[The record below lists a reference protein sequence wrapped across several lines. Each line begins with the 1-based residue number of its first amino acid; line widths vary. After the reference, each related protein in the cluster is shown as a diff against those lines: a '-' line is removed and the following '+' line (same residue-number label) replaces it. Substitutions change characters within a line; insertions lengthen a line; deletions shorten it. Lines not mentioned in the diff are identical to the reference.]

1 MVWAEEMITSVVGA
15 AICLRVSRDDQM
27 TRKPEARPCEGGAN
41 TVAGCRPDLGPC
53 GGRYDLTSIFLS
65 QYLSF
70 PFGRHDNLID
80 AISRIYDTAHHSTAT
95 PPDILPLRFTTAGSG
110 SSVSGTTRVGWL
122 HTTSCL
128 LGPTE
133 GP

>member
-1 MVWAEEMITSVVGA
+1 M
-15 AICLRVSRDDQM
+15 
-27 TRKPEARPCEGGAN
+27 
-41 TVAGCRPDLGPC
+41 AGCRPDLGPC

-95 PPDILPLRFTTAGSG
+95 PPIFYRCDLLLLDRDHRYLARRELAGCTLLRVCSANRRTLTGVNFCPVVSRLTVQSQRTPSG
-110 SSVSGTTRVGWL
+110 RRGVNNGRRADDP
-122 HTTSCL
+122 HR
-128 LGPTE
+128 
-133 GP
+133 